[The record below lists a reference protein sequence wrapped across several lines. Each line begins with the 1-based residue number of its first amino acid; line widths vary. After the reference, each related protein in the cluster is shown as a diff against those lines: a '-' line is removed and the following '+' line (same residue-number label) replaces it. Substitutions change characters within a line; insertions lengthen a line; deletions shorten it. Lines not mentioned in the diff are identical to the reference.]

1 MDMLARAD
9 RCAGFADMF
18 SVFYDLIA
26 LSDITHSKFVINGD
40 ILGSCY
46 GMFRPIRGEPGKQRA
61 PGNVHAASISR
72 MTAKASSAV
81 CVSGR

>member
-61 PGNVHAASISR
+61 PGNVFDRDSYVVVFTDDESIQ
-72 MTAKASSAV
+72 
-81 CVSGR
+81 GE